1 MAEILPS
8 SADGYD
14 YTESELELPGD
25 VVIVTRTE
33 TGPVA
38 VINARQLYWRNQ
50 AISGA
55 ERIASLE
62 KNTSGG
68 GRASLTI
75 SFDRNPSIIS
85 QQWGDQDE
93 LQELNSFDVV
103 KDIKSAPYFEDL
115 TNDQVIAVVKKF
127 EGPTPGVDS
136 GWTDLQKSLY
146 GHLAHGQES
155 YLETAHEFRQ
165 TFQTNSN
172 RLLKAATSNPNTVQD
187 PPAPNYILKRLIDA
201 LPDGEWLKK
210 PTTVQYVG
218 RKGFLVSLTYHWAP
232 KWSVIYGGTFTGLDP
247 VTP

>member
-14 YTESELELPGD
+14 YTEFELELPND
-25 VVIVTRTE
+25 VTARSRTE

-38 VINARQLYWRNQ
+38 IITARQLYWRNQ

-75 SFDRNPSIIS
+75 VFDRTPSMFGPF
-85 QQWGDQDE
+85 GDQDE

-103 KDIKSAPYFEDL
+103 KDIKSAPYFESL
-115 TNDQVIAVVKKF
+115 INDQVIAVVKKF

-136 GWTDLQKSLY
+136 GWTDLQKALY

-155 YLETAHEFRQ
+155 YLETAYEFRQ

-172 RLLKAATSNPNTVQD
+172 RLLRASTSNPNTVQNL
-187 PPAPNYILKRLIDA
+187 PTLTASLQRLIDT

-210 PTTVQYVG
+210 PTNVQYLG
-218 RKGFLVSLTYHWAP
+218 RKGWLVSITYQWAP
-232 KWSVIYGGTFTGLDP
+232 KWSIIYGGTFTGLDP
-247 VTP
+247 AP